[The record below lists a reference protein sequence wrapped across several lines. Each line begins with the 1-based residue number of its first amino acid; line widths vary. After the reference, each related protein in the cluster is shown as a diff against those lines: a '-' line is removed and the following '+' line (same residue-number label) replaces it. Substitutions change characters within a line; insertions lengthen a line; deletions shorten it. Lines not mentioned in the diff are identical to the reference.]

1 MDTID
6 FSNIPSK
13 EKLLEDSAIKPWI
26 ELLSRPLVSRI
37 IDGTL
42 GDVRSEASEGRTIP
56 DYGDITE
63 RTVAACTALYRRRI
77 HRVINGTGI
86 LLHTNMG
93 RSPILKESWEACKDV
108 NTSYSNLEFDLA
120 TGKRGKRNGIVP
132 ELLSLLT
139 GAESSMLVNNNAA
152 AVFLVL
158 SVLAAGREVIVSR
171 GEQVQIGGGF
181 RIPEILTLS
190 GARLLEIGTT
200 NITTLKDYQRA
211 IHPDI
216 AGVLSVHRSNFAIR
230 GFTSQPSLSEIR
242 KVLPEKA
249 FLFVD
254 QGSGTLSDEIRGEKP
269 VRQILREG
277 ADLVSFSCD
286 KVLGGPQGGVI
297 CGKTH
302 LIRLL
307 EEHQLYRVFR
317 PGKTVFSLLEDILI
331 KKLNGNSYLQERLFL
346 DRGDLQTR
354 ASRIAEKLPEKSLE
368 IVPTGC
374 SSGGGS
380 SPDERYPSIGLRF
393 LSSVAP
399 DTLIARL
406 RSAEVP
412 VIGYISDNMVYIDLA
427 AIDPADDALLT
438 KTIDICLQ
446 DTR

>member
-1 MDTID
+1 MT
-6 FSNIPSK
+6 
-13 EKLLEDSAIKPWI
+13 IKPWI

-37 IDGTL
+37 IDETL
-42 GDVRSEASEGRTIP
+42 GIVRREASEGRAVP
-56 DYGDITE
+56 DYGDITD
-63 RTVAACTALYRRRI
+63 RTVAVCTAAYRRRI
-77 HRVINGTGI
+77 LRIINGTGI

-139 GAESSMLVNNNAA
+139 GAESSMVVNNNAA

-181 RIPEILTLS
+181 RIPEILALS
-190 GARLLEIGTT
+190 GARLVEIGTT
-200 NITTLKDYQRA
+200 NITTLKDYKKA
-211 IHPDI
+211 IHPDT

-230 GFTSQPSLSEIR
+230 GFTFQPPLSDIR
-242 KVLPEKA
+242 KILPEGA
-249 FLFVD
+249 FLFAD
-254 QGSGTLSDEIRGEKP
+254 QGSGTLSDEIRGEKQ
-269 VRQILREG
+269 VRQLIREG

-297 CGKTH
+297 CGKTG

-307 EEHQLYRVFR
+307 EKHQLYRVFR

-331 KKLNGNSYLQERLFL
+331 RKLNGNSYLQKRLFL
-346 DRGDLQTR
+346 DTEDLQAR
-354 ASRIAEKLPEKSLE
+354 ASRIAEKLPANSLE
-368 IVPTGC
+368 IVPTLC
-374 SSGGGS
+374 SPGGGS
-380 SPDERYPSIGLRF
+380 SPDETYPSTGLRF
-393 LSSVAP
+393 SSSIAP

-427 AIDPADDALLT
+427 GIDPADDALLAE
-438 KTIDICLQ
+438 TIDRCLQ
-446 DTR
+446 ETQ